1 MQDRYAADI
10 GDYIKL
16 ALLKVLSP
24 GRKLGVSW
32 YRTPDEHHNMDGK
45 HVAYLGDDLERKWR
59 HFDPELFDQLK
70 AIVAE
75 DRRSIAALEA
85 KLIPGD
91 VRFHSTLL
99 STPASRAAWLAGMKQ
114 DLGDRDL
121 VFVDPDNGIAP
132 DGWKPGRAKSVKSI
146 TYDEI
151 WSLHFPSRPLIV
163 YHHQSHFAGG
173 HEAEIAHLGGRLRAR
188 NMGAVG
194 AIRARPSSPRVFFL
208 IGFNQELW
216 ARAKGFCEVWGYHVS
231 FHNISGPP
239 DQYGLSPDDPYS
251 ERAEST
257 EENMVRRVEAGELDH
272 LFPKPPLRLNLSDSS
287 NVILKPNLSGNED

>member
-16 ALLKVLSP
+16 ALLKALSP
-24 GRKLGVSW
+24 GRKLGVAW

-45 HVAYLGDDLERKWR
+45 HVAYLGGDHARTWR
-59 HFDPELFDQLK
+59 HLDPELYEQLK

-85 KLIPGD
+85 HLIPSD
-91 VRFHSTLL
+91 VRFYSTLL
-99 STPASRAAWLAGMKQ
+99 AVAADRKAWFAGMKQ
-114 DLGDRDL
+114 QFGDRDL
-121 VFVDPDNGIAP
+121 LFVDPDNGIAP
-132 DGWKPGRAKSVKSI
+132 AGWKPARANSVKSI

-151 WSLHFPSRPLIV
+151 WDLHFPARPLIV
-163 YHHQSHFAGG
+163 YHHQSRFAGG
-173 HEAEIAHLGGRLRAR
+173 HEAEIAHLGSLLRAR

-216 ARAKGFCEVWGYHVS
+216 ARAKRFCEVWGDHVS
-231 FHNISGPP
+231 FYNISGPP
-239 DQYGLSPDDPYS
+239 DQCGLSPDDPYS
-251 ERAEST
+251 ERADST
-257 EENMVRRVEAGELDH
+257 EEDMVRRVEAGELDH
-272 LFPKPPLRLNLSDSS
+272 LFPNHPIRSIWK
-287 NVILKPNLSGNED
+287 